1 MSEVHIVSGTE
12 LWQWRLE
19 ACRQAKVAEVP
30 EAEVDWLLQQMADLD
45 RLSLRLESFKDQA
58 GVGLKRSLSELSQLW
73 QQRIKARIPIQYLAG
88 VAPWR
93 RFSLMVS
100 PAVLIPRPETEILL
114 DLAVMA
120 ASQCRLE
127 LTQGHWADLGTGS
140 GAIALGL
147 AEVFPQATIH
157 AVDASAAA
165 LAIAQ
170 HNAHQLGYWNRI
182 RFCQG
187 SWFEPLLALQG
198 NLSGMVSNPPYIPSS
213 MIPNLQPEVALHEPH
228 VALDGGADGLDCLR
242 HLVDRAP
249 NYLKPGGIWLSEMM
263 AGQAEAVAELLQH
276 QGSYRDIE
284 IYADLA
290 GIDRFALAFRV

>member
-1 MSEVHIVSGTE
+1 MTNAHIVSGTT

-19 ACRQAKVAEVP
+19 ARRQAKVAEVP
-30 EAEVDWLLQQMADLD
+30 EAEVDWLLQQMSDLD
-45 RLSLRLESFKDQA
+45 RLSLRLELFKDQA
-58 GVGLKRSLSELSQLW
+58 EVRLKRSLPELSQLW
-73 QQRIKARIPIQYLAG
+73 QQRLEARIPMQYLAG

-93 RFSLMVS
+93 RFSLTVS

-120 ASQCRLE
+120 ASQCGLE
-127 LTQGHWADLGTGS
+127 LSQGHWADLGTGS

-170 HNAHQLGYWNRI
+170 HNAHQFGFFNRI
-182 RFCQG
+182 RFYQG
-187 SWFEPLLALQG
+187 SWFEPLITLQG

-228 VALDGGADGLDCLR
+228 IALDGGTDGLDCIR
-242 HLVDRAP
+242 HLVACAP
-249 NYLKPGGIWLSEMM
+249 DYLKPGGIWLIEMM
-263 AGQAEAVAELLQH
+263 AGQAEAVAEQLQH

-290 GIDRFALAFRV
+290 GIDRFALAFRA